1 MMACARRKCYVE
13 VLAEHQISG
22 LCVPVEI
29 RLEDGENFKIDRVRA
44 VERVAAAKPTS
55 RYTVV
60 IDGKQTYLFREE
72 DGKWFVQ
79 LKSNIITKSVGR
91 EARI

>member
-1 MMACARRKCYVE
+1 MPYARRKCYVE

-29 RLEDGENFKIDRVRA
+29 RLENGEGFKIDRVRA
-44 VERVAAAKPTS
+44 VERVAASKPTS

-60 IDGKQTYLFREE
+60 IDGKQTFLFRED

-79 LKSNIITKSVGR
+79 LKSDIKTKSVGR